1 MPPPQQ
7 PGPKPR
13 NAYGRMKHL
22 QNLEK
27 FAQELSTIVNKQ
39 LPSYEKPYGQVSV
52 LAFHWE
58 NDDIG
63 VAPLEAELLNIFRKI
78 YGFNVE
84 SFTIPV
90 TSTAAP
96 ARPLLKKLLDFCE
109 KWDAEDA
116 LTIYI
121 YSGHAEEADPAGS
134 QYMLG

>member
-13 NAYGRMKHL
+13 NAYGRMKHK

-27 FAQELSTIVNKQ
+27 FAQELSVTVNRC
-39 LPSYEKPYGQVSV
+39 LPSYDKPYGQVSV

-63 VAPLEAELLNIFRKI
+63 VAPLEVELLNVFRKI

-84 SFTIPV
+84 SFTIPA
-90 TSTAAP
+90 TSTAP
-96 ARPLLKKLLDFCE
+96 HNLSRKLGDFYE

-121 YSGHAEEADPAGS
+121 YSGHAEEADPAG
-134 QYMLG
+134 YHYLLG